1 MTQQSDSVCI
11 PVVSVAY
18 LKGPDLPEF
27 ILGIDCLM
35 MHVHGASSM
44 VSQAIR
50 SAINHIILA

>member
-44 VSQAIR
+44 VSQAI
-50 SAINHIILA
+50 